1 MRVVYLGIIYSISN
15 ESCLSRYYI
24 FDIKCK
30 VVYLGIIYSISNE
43 SCLSRYYIF
52 DIKLKLF
59 I

>member
-24 FDIKCK
+24 FDIIIRYQR

-52 DIKLKLF
+52 DIK
-59 I
+59 